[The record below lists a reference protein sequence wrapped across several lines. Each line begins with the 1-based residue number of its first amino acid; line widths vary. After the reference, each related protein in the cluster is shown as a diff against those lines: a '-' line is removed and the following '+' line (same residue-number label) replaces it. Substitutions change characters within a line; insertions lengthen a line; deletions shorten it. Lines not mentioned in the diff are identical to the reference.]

1 MTSTAGIV
9 GSASKGI
16 GFLSGDAEYVRKRN
30 LKNQQDR
37 ASRGGIME
45 GFIDGG
51 ESVVSGFAS
60 GISGLVTKPYEEV
73 MSGVVTSYLVLC
85 CSVLC
90 CTVLFSSVL
99 FCSHDYFFNNLQA
112 KKSGVQGFFRGV
124 GLGIMGAALKP
135 VMGVTDGLTSVVR

>member
-73 MSGVVTSYLVLC
+73 KNFVAACCYVLY
-85 CSVLC
+85 
-90 CTVLFSSVL
+90 CTVLYCTVL
-99 FCSHDYFFNNLQA
+99 YCTEKCYTA
-112 KKSGVQGFFRGV
+112 VY
-124 GLGIMGAALKP
+124 
-135 VMGVTDGLTSVVR
+135 

>member
-73 MSGVVTSYLVLC
+73 MSAVARCYLVCCAVLC
-85 CSVLC
+85 CA
-90 CTVLFSSVL
+90 VLFCTIL
-99 FCSHDYFFNNLQA
+99 FCSHEFFFNNLQA

>member
-37 ASRGGIME
+37 ASRKGIME
-45 GFIDGG
+45 GFIGGG

-73 MSGVVTSYLVLC
+73 KWF
-85 CSVLC
+85 
-90 CTVLFSSVL
+90 TVLYSCIKGCAEVYDFIL
-99 FCSHDYFFNNLQA
+99 
-112 KKSGVQGFFRGV
+112 
-124 GLGIMGAALKP
+124 
-135 VMGVTDGLTSVVR
+135 

>member
-73 MSGVVTSYLVLC
+73 KNFFAAC
-85 CSVLC
+85 CYILYC
-90 CTVLFSSVL
+90 ILLYCIILYCTVL
-99 FCSHDYFFNNLQA
+99 
-112 KKSGVQGFFRGV
+112 
-124 GLGIMGAALKP
+124 
-135 VMGVTDGLTSVVR
+135 